1 MSRVP
6 FTVQPFLAKANHN
19 YPLTQ
24 EQKEEVIDRATA
36 AYEKFLEAL
45 GFDWKNDVNSDNTPH
60 RVAKAWVND
69 IISGCY
75 DQPPKITAFTNEDG
89 YEGIVCQNN
98 IPVVSLCSHHN
109 LQFTGTAHVSY
120 IPSKEGKV
128 VGLSKLN
135 RIVDFF
141 SRRPQL
147 QEALT
152 EQIHSFINDKCELN
166 QGVAVMIECNH
177 TCCSNRGI
185 KHNSTM
191 RTAKM
196 SGAFLD
202 NQDNA
207 RDEFYRFVEFS
218 KKS

>member
-1 MSRVP
+1 MLSLK
-6 FTVQPFLAKANHN
+6 TPFLPKASSNT
-19 YPLTQ
+19 PLTE
-24 EQKEEVIDRATA
+24 EQKDVVIKNATA

-75 DQPPKITAFTNEDG
+75 STPPKITAFDNEDG
-89 YEGIVCQNN
+89 YDGVVCQNN
-98 IPVVSLCSHHN
+98 IPVVYLCSHHN
-109 LQFTGTAHVSY
+109 LQFTGLAHVAY
-120 IPSKEGKV
+120 IPHKTGKV

-135 RIVDFF
+135 RIVEWFA
-141 SRRPQL
+141 RRPQL
-147 QEALT
+147 QEGLT
-152 EQIHSFINDKCELN
+152 QSVHAFVDKVCEKN
-166 QGVAVMIECNH
+166 NGVAVLIECDH

-185 KHNSTM
+185 RHNSTM
-191 RTAKM
+191 RTARM

-202 NQDNA
+202 NGDNSRA
-207 RDEFYRFVEFS
+207 EFYKFVEFA